1 MAHSDLVGRRREIER
16 IDDLLERARR
26 GSGEA
31 LILHGEAGMGK
42 SALLRYAE
50 SVAPSMRVLR
60 TNGYESESEIP
71 FAGLADLLRPLTG
84 HIDGLPEPQRAALL
98 GTLALGPS
106 ARTGRFTVCVATLG
120 LLSAAAEI
128 QPLLVIVD
136 DAHWLDPSSA
146 EAIRF
151 TARRL
156 RADGIA
162 LLVATRP
169 TTEGERENAGI
180 PYMEVSGLPFAS
192 AQALMLEHSARTPTD
207 EQARR
212 LYSVTGGNPLAVTEM
227 AALLDDDA
235 AAGSA
240 LEPLPAGAHLEQA
253 FVRRVADLP
262 EDTRQALTVAAA
274 DPSSALAPV
283 AMALQHL
290 GIGLAALQPAEVAG
304 IVHVEGDEITFQH
317 PLLRSVIYHRA
328 PVGLRCDAHRALAH
342 SYGQLP
348 GDRAADTRAW
358 HLASATLAPDHEVA
372 VELQEAAIRAR
383 RRGAYV
389 EAARGFERAADLSV
403 ERDARARLMTA
414 AAKSWQLSGRVS
426 LAGELLADALD
437 MTGDPVGR
445 AEIQHLRGFVRM
457 WREAPAG
464 VSELLE
470 REAERV
476 VSLDPDRATL
486 MLADAAVPA
495 FMLGDFGRALAA
507 AGRAF
512 DVSRRAG
519 TQAQRVAEVQ
529 LAVARVACGDRAGG
543 AELLESC
550 RGWLEQ
556 PAPLR
561 RPQETIFAAIT
572 WMWLEDF
579 TTARRL
585 IDRLVTDCRRAG
597 ALGVLPYA
605 LGLAAA
611 LDYRTG
617 RWRAGIANA
626 GESVRLADETRQANA
641 YGLYFLARIHAAM
654 GHSDLAELHLRR
666 ADDHSQRYGIG
677 CLPIYTT
684 AARGLLALGLGNIE
698 QAIVHLEQVAAE
710 AERTG
715 LHDPTVVPWAPDL
728 IEALVRAGRP
738 GDADQVRQRWLAPA
752 AAAGSAWAAACAA
765 RASGL
770 IDAGPDAV
778 DHFDRALRSHDD
790 LPCPFDRARTL
801 LSFGEVLRRNRR
813 RGDARAHLRAALE
826 IFEKLEAGPWIDR
839 ARGELRA
846 TGATARKRAPST
858 AFELTPQELQIAL
871 MVSEGATNQEAAAAL
886 FLSAKTVEYHL
897 SKTYRKTGVSSRGEL
912 ATLLADQ
919 PAAAA
924 P

>member
-1 MAHSDLVGRRREIER
+1 MAHSTLVGRQRECR
-16 IDDLLERARR
+16 GIDDLLERARR

-42 SALLRYAE
+42 SSLLRYAE
-50 SVAPSMRVLR
+50 AGAVGMHVLR

-106 ARTGRFTVCVATLG
+106 MRAGRFTICAATLG
-120 LLSAAAEI
+120 LLSAAAES
-128 QPLLVIVD
+128 QPLLVLVD
-136 DAHWLDPSSA
+136 DAHWLDASSA

-169 TTEGERENAGI
+169 TAEGERENAGI
-180 PYMEVSGLPFAS
+180 PYLEVGGLPFAS
-192 AQALMLEHSARTPTD
+192 ARALMTQHSQRTPTD

-212 LYSVTGGNPLAVTEM
+212 LYRVTGGNPLAMTEM
-227 AALLDDDA
+227 SGLLDDA
-235 AAGSA
+235 AST

-262 EDTRQALTVAAA
+262 DATQEALAVAAA

-283 AMALQHL
+283 AMALQHMDL
-290 GIGLAALQPAEVAG
+290 GLAALQPAEVAG
-304 IVHVEGDEITFQH
+304 IVHVEGDDITFQH

-328 PVGLRCDAHRALAH
+328 PVAVRCDAHRALAEA
-342 SYGQLP
+342 YGQLP

-358 HLASATLAPDHEVA
+358 HLATATLSPDHDVA
-372 VELQEAAIRAR
+372 GELHDTATRAR

-389 EAARGFERAADLSV
+389 EAARGFERAADLSLD
-403 ERDARARLMTA
+403 RDDRARLMTA
-414 AAKSWQLSGRVS
+414 AAKSWQLAGHVNVAGNL
-426 LAGELLADALD
+426 LAGALEL
-437 MTGDPVGR
+437 TSDPIDR
-445 AEIQHLRGFVRM
+445 AEMQHLRGYVRM

-476 VSLDPDRATL
+476 VSMDPDRATL
-486 MLADAAVPA
+486 MLADAAIPA
-495 FMLGDFGRALAA
+495 FMLGAFDRALVAA
-507 AGRAF
+507 TRAH

-519 TQAQRVAEVQ
+519 TRAQRVADVQ
-529 LAVARVACGDRAGG
+529 LAVARVTCGDRAGG

-550 RGWLEQ
+550 RAWLEDGS
-556 PAPLR
+556 PLR

-585 IDRLVTDCRRAG
+585 IDRLIADSRRAS

-605 LGLAAA
+605 LGLASA

-641 YGLYFLARIHAAM
+641 YGVYFLARIHAAM
-654 GHSDLAELHLRR
+654 GQRDLAERHLRQ

-677 CLPIYTT
+677 CLPIYTR

-698 QAIVHLEQVAAE
+698 EAIVHLEQVAAA

-715 LHDPTVVPWAPDL
+715 LEDPTVVPWAPDL
-728 IEALVRAGRP
+728 IEALVRAGRAD
-738 GDADQVRQRWLAPA
+738 DAEKVRRRWLVPA
-752 AAAGSAWAAACAA
+752 ADAGSAWAAACAA
-765 RASGL
+765 RARGL
-770 IDAGPDAV
+770 IDASADAV
-778 DHFDRALRSHDD
+778 AHFDLALRSHDG

-813 RGDARAHLRAALE
+813 RGDARVHLREALQ
-826 IFEKLEAGPWIDR
+826 IFETLEAGPWVDR

-858 AFELTPQELQIAL
+858 AYELTPQELQIAL

-919 PAAAA
+919 ATVAAAS
-924 P
+924 

>member
-1 MAHSDLVGRRREIER
+1 MAHSKLVGRQRECQR

-26 GSGEA
+26 GGGEA

-50 SVAPSMRVLR
+50 SVAPGMRVLR

-71 FAGLADLLRPLTG
+71 FAGLADLLRPITAHL
-84 HIDGLPEPQRAALL
+84 DGLPEPQRAALV

-106 ARTGRFTVCVATLG
+106 TRTGRFTVCVATLG
-120 LLSAAAEI
+120 LLSAAAES
-128 QPLLVIVD
+128 QPLLVLVD

-169 TTEGERENAGI
+169 TADGEREHAGI
-180 PYMEVSGLPFAS
+180 PYLEVSGLPFAS
-192 AQALMLEHSARTPTD
+192 AQALMVQHSRRTPSD

-212 LYSVTGGNPLAVTEM
+212 LYAVTGGNPLAVTEM
-227 AALLDDDA
+227 SALLDDA
-235 AAGSA
+235 ATSEI
-240 LEPLPAGAHLEQA
+240 EPLPAGATLEQA

-262 EDTRQALTVAAA
+262 DTTQQALAVAAA

-283 AMALQHL
+283 SMALRHL
-290 GIGLAALQPAEVAG
+290 GLGLAALQPAEVAG
-304 IVHVEGDEITFQH
+304 IVHVEGDEISFRH
-317 PLLRSVIYHRA
+317 PVLRSVIYHRA
-328 PVGLRCDAHRALAH
+328 PVGVRCDAHTALADA
-342 SYGQLP
+342 YGQLP
-348 GDRAADTRAW
+348 GDRAADARAW
-358 HLASATLAPDHEVA
+358 HLATATLAPDHDVA
-372 VELQEAAIRAR
+372 VELHDAAVRAR

-403 ERDARARLMTA
+403 DRDARARLMTA
-414 AAKSWQLSGRVS
+414 AAKSWQLAGRIS
-426 LAGELLADALD
+426 LAGDLLAGALD
-437 MTGDPVGR
+437 LTRDPVGR
-445 AEIQHLRGFVRM
+445 AEIQHLRGYVRM

-476 VSLDPDRATL
+476 ASLDPDRATL
-486 MLADAAVPA
+486 MLADAAIPA
-495 FMLGDFGRALAA
+495 FMVGEFGRALAA
-507 AGRAF
+507 AGHAH
-512 DVSRRAG
+512 DVSRNAG
-519 TQAQRVAEVQ
+519 TQAQRVAQVQ
-529 LAVARVACGDRAGG
+529 LAVARVTCGDRAGG

-556 PAPLR
+556 DSPLR
-561 RPQETIFAAIT
+561 RPQETIFAVIT

-579 TTARRL
+579 ATARRL
-585 IDRLVTDCRRAG
+585 IDRLIADSRRAS

-605 LGLAAA
+605 LGLASA

-641 YGLYFLARIHAAM
+641 YGVYFLGHIHAAM
-654 GHSDLAELHLRR
+654 GHRELAEHHLQQ
-666 ADDHSQRYGIG
+666 ADDHAQRYGIG
-677 CLPIYTT
+677 CLPIYTR
-684 AARGLLALGLGNIE
+684 AARGLLALGLGNID
-698 QAIVHLEQVAAE
+698 QAIANLEQVAAE
-710 AERTG
+710 AVRTQ
-715 LHDPTVVPWAPDL
+715 LEDPTVVPWAPDL

-738 GDADQVRQRWLAPA
+738 DDAEQVRKRWLVPA
-752 AAAGSAWAAACAA
+752 AQAGSVWAAACAA
-765 RASGL
+765 RARGL

-778 DHFDRALRSHDD
+778 AHFDRALRSHDG

-813 RGDARAHLRAALE
+813 RGDARAHLREALE
-826 IFEKLEAGPWIDR
+826 IFEKLEAGPWIER
-839 ARGELRA
+839 ARAELRA

-858 AFELTPQELQIAL
+858 AYELTPQELQIAL
-871 MVSEGATNQEAAAAL
+871 MVTGGATNQEAAAAL

-912 ATLLADQ
+912 TTLLADQ
-919 PAAAA
+919 PVVGAL
-924 P
+924 

>member
-1 MAHSDLVGRRREIER
+1 MAHGKLVGRQRECQR

-31 LILHGEAGMGK
+31 LLLHGEAGMGK

-50 SVAPSMRVLR
+50 SVADGMRVLR
-60 TNGYESESEIP
+60 TSGYESESEIP

-84 HIDGLPEPQRAALL
+84 HLDGLPEPQRAALM

-106 ARTGRFTVCVATLG
+106 TRTGRFTVCVATLG
-120 LLSAAAEI
+120 LLSAAAES
-128 QPLLVIVD
+128 QPLLVLVD

-146 EAIRF
+146 EALRF

-162 LLVATRP
+162 LLLASRP
-169 TTEGERENAGI
+169 SNESERENAGI
-180 PYMEVSGLPFAS
+180 PHLEIRGLTFAL
-192 AQALMLEHSARTPTD
+192 AQALIVEHSQRTVTD
-207 EQARR
+207 EQARH
-212 LYSVTGGNPLAVTEM
+212 LYRVTGGNPLAVTEM
-227 AALLDDDA
+227 SAFLDDTA
-235 AAGSA
+235 FAA

-262 EDTRQALTVAAA
+262 DATQEALAVAAA

-283 AMALQHL
+283 SMALQHL
-290 GIGLAALQPAEVAG
+290 DIGLGALQPAEVAA

-317 PLLRSVIYHRA
+317 PVLRSVIYHRA
-328 PVGLRCDAHRALAH
+328 PVRVRCDAHRALAEA
-342 SYGQLP
+342 YGQLP
-348 GDRAADTRAW
+348 GDRAADARAW
-358 HLASATLAPDHEVA
+358 HLATATLSPDRAVA
-372 VELQEAAIRAR
+372 VELHDAAVRAR

-403 ERDARARLMTA
+403 DHNDRARLLTA
-414 AAKSWQLSGRVS
+414 AAKSWQLSGHVS
-426 LAGELLADALD
+426 VAGNLLAGALEL
-437 MTGDPVGR
+437 TGDPIDR
-445 AEIQHLRGFVRM
+445 AEIQHLRGYVRM

-476 VSLDPDRATL
+476 AALDPDRATL

-495 FMLGDFGRALAA
+495 FMLGAFDRALAA
-507 AGRAF
+507 ADRAH

-519 TQAQRVAEVQ
+519 TRARRVADVQ
-529 LAVARVACGDRAGG
+529 LAVAQVTCGDRAGG
-543 AELLESC
+543 TKLLESC
-550 RGWLEQ
+550 REWLEQ
-556 PAPLR
+556 DSPLR
-561 RPQETIFAAIT
+561 RPQETIFAVIT

-579 TTARRL
+579 VTARRL
-585 IDRLVTDCRRAG
+585 IDRLIADSRKAS

-605 LGLAAA
+605 LGLASA

-641 YGLYFLARIHAAM
+641 YGVYFLAHIHAAM
-654 GHSDLAELHLRR
+654 GNRDLAERYLRQ

-677 CLPIYTT
+677 CLPIYTG
-684 AARGLLALGLGNIE
+684 AARGLLALGLGNID
-698 QAIVHLEQVAAE
+698 QAIVHLEQVADE

-715 LHDPTVVPWAPDL
+715 LEDPTVVPWAPDL
-728 IEALVRAGRP
+728 IEALVRAARP
-738 GDADQVRQRWLAPA
+738 DAAEQVRRRWLVPA
-752 AAAGSAWAAACAA
+752 AEAGSAWAAACSA
-765 RASGL
+765 RACGL
-770 IDAGPDAV
+770 IDSGPDAV
-778 DHFDRALRSHDD
+778 AHFDRALRSHEG

-801 LSFGEVLRRNRR
+801 LTFGEVLRRNRR
-813 RGDARAHLRAALE
+813 RGDARAHLREALE

-858 AFELTPQELQIAL
+858 AYELTPQELQIAL
-871 MVSEGATNQEAAAAL
+871 MVSDGATNQEAASAL

-912 ATLLADQ
+912 ATLLAGQ

-924 P
+924 S